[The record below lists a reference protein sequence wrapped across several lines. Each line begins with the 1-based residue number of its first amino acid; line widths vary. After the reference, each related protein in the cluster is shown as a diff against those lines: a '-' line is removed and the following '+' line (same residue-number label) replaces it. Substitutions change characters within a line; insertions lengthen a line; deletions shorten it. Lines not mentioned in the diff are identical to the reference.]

1 MKAEVFV
8 TLKRGV
14 LDPQGKAIHHAIETV
29 GYAGVAGVRQ
39 GKYFE
44 IELGDGLSPEEA
56 RAELDRIAREIL
68 SNPVIEDYRV
78 EIRQ

>member
-14 LDPQGKAIHHAIETV
+14 LDPQGKAIHHAVETV
-29 GYAGVAGVRQ
+29 GYSGIAGVRQ

-44 IELGDGLSPEEA
+44 IELGDGLTADEA
-56 RAELDRIAREIL
+56 RAEVDRMAREIL
-68 SNPVIEDYRV
+68 SNPVIEDFRT
-78 EIRQ
+78 EIHE

>member
-29 GYAGVAGVRQ
+29 GYNGVADVRQ

-44 IELGDGLSPEEA
+44 IELGDGLSLEEA

>member
-29 GYAGVAGVRQ
+29 GYGGIADVRQ

-44 IELGDGLSPEEA
+44 IQLGDGLSRDEA
-56 RAELDRIAREIL
+56 AAELERIGRDIL
-68 SNPVIEDYRV
+68 SNPVIEDFRV
-78 EIRQ
+78 EIHE

>member
-29 GYAGVAGVRQ
+29 GYNGIAEVRQ

-44 IELGDGLSPEEA
+44 IELGDGLSPDEA

-68 SNPVIEDYRV
+68 SNPVIEDFRV

>member
-29 GYAGVAGVRQ
+29 GYDGIADVRQ

-44 IELGDGLSPEEA
+44 IEVGDGLSPEAA

-78 EIRQ
+78 EIKP

>member
-29 GYAGVAGVRQ
+29 GYNGIADVRQ

-44 IELGDGLSPEEA
+44 LELASSSEEQA
-56 RAELDRIAREIL
+56 RSLASEVADKLLA
-68 SNPVIEDYRV
+68 NPVIDRKSV
-78 EIRQ
+78 V

>member
-29 GYAGVAGVRQ
+29 GYGGIADVRQ

-44 IELGDGLSPEEA
+44 IEVGDGLSPDEA

-78 EIRQ
+78 EIKP

>member
-29 GYAGVAGVRQ
+29 GYGGIADVRQ
-39 GKYFE
+39 GKFFE
-44 IELGDGLSPEEA
+44 IQLGDGLSREEA
-56 RAELDRIAREIL
+56 EAELNRIARDIL
-68 SNPVIEDYRV
+68 SNPVIEDFRV
-78 EIRQ
+78 EIDE

>member
-29 GYAGVAGVRQ
+29 GYTGIADVRQ

-44 IELGDGLSPEEA
+44 IEVGDGLSPEAA

-78 EIRQ
+78 EIKP